1 MGLARSSLEDF
12 LILSQ
17 HIMSEKLDGMD
28 IREEL

>member
-17 HIMSEKLDGMD
+17 LIISEKLDGID